1 MTEAP
6 SLGKGAG
13 SKRPAIPAAIRHIV
27 WLHDDGQCTWTYPD
41 GSRCTERSM
50 LELDHIDMWCRGGEH
65 SAENLTLRCRRHNQ
79 FSANEQLGA
88 EFMAKL
94 PTSR

>member
-1 MTEAP
+1 
-6 SLGKGAG
+6 
-13 SKRPAIPAAIRHIV
+13 
-27 WLHDDGQCTWTYPD
+27 
-41 GSRCTERSM
+41 M